1 MAAVFLVPVLTPHG
15 HLTLTEDVEANALDP
30 ELAQRLRD
38 AFARGSGHGLSNL
51 APKSWE
57 G

>member
-15 HLTLTEDVEANALDP
+15 HLSLTEDVDANALDP

-38 AFARGSGHGLSNL
+38 AFARRSVTGCSNL
-51 APKSWE
+51 APKKL
-57 G
+57 GV